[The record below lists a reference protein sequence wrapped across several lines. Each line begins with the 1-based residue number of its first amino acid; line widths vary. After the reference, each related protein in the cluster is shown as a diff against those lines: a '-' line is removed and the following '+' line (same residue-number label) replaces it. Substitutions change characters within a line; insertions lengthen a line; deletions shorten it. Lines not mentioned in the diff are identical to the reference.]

1 MGDSQRREYSSS
13 RRSRSPISHRSRR
26 STSPRRRS
34 SNNRS
39 PSPRRRSHR
48 PSDRSASP
56 RRSHRSA
63 RSPDDRHG
71 KRASDRSVDDK
82 SRHRSSHSDRK
93 HRRSPSPETE
103 SSSSEDE
110 DRRRSH
116 KKHKKEKKHKK
127 SKKSKKTKKSK
138 LGSVGDQWGKF
149 GVIYEADIF
158 TKEAEFQAWLIEV
171 KHVDVESVNNIKRKE
186 LFIDFMEDYNTATMT
201 HEKFYDLS
209 KWEARQRALRMGEAP
224 PTTKGV
230 YDFKDDEEQ
239 LRQQQRQ
246 AARLV
251 ASKQPTLTMSQHQLE
266 ELSKVNRE
274 RIQAERMRRLGLTPK
289 ESMGVRYEYEQQ

>member
-127 SKKSKKTKKSK
+127 SK
-138 LGSVGDQWGKF
+138 
-149 GVIYEADIF
+149 
-158 TKEAEFQAWLIEV
+158 EFQAWLIEV